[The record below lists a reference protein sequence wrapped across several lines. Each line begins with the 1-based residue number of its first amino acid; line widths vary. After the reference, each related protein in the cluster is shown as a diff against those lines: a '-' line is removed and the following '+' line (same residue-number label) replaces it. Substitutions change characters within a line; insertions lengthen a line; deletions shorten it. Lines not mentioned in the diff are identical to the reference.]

1 MKLITVF
8 TILLFLTQSTVSR
21 EITIGSK
28 KFTESVILGEMAR
41 QMVESTEH
49 TSYHRREL
57 GGSRFLWS
65 ALLAGDIDIYPEYT
79 GTLIHE
85 ILHAEQITS
94 IQNLREVLS
103 QLGVRMSEPIG
114 FNNTYALGMQEQ

>member
-49 TSYHRREL
+49 LIS
-57 GGSRFLWS
+57 
-65 ALLAGDIDIYPEYT
+65 PT
-79 GTLIHE
+79 GTGWFTISLE
-85 ILHAEQITS
+85 CTGW
-94 IQNLREVLS
+94 RYRYLS
-103 QLGVRMSEPIG
+103 
-114 FNNTYALGMQEQ
+114 

>member
-1 MKLITVF
+1 
-8 TILLFLTQSTVSR
+8 
-21 EITIGSK
+21 
-28 KFTESVILGEMAR
+28 MAR

-49 TSYHRREL
+49 TSYHRRNWVVHDFS
-57 GGSRFLWS
+57 GVQ
-65 ALLAGDIDIYPEYT
+65 LLAGDIDIYPEYT

-103 QLGVRMSEPIG
+103 QLGVRMSKPIDSIIPTHWECRSSWRG
-114 FNNTYALGMQEQ
+114 N